1 MGWIRPEADIE
12 MSDFIVVREGTWLYD
27 GRVPT
32 GVRIVS
38 CSIRYG
44 SGDCLD
50 PSEVQEDPTVPGFD
64 VQWASPTKPR
74 DYGNYASAVFPT
86 FLEAVA
92 HAERAIWASAT
103 LRWADA

>member
-1 MGWIRPEADIE
+1 

-44 SGDCLD
+44 SRDCLD
-50 PSEVQEDPTVPGFD
+50 PSEVQEDQTVPGFD